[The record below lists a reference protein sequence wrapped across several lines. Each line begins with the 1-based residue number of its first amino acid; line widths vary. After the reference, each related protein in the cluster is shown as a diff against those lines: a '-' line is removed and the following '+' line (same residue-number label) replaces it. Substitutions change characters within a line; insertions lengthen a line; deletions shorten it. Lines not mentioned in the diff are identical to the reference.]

1 MIAIAGPNLPLEL
14 LEATGRFAG
23 AVPFDPERETPV
35 ASQWVEN
42 KFLPWAHPVIEAW
55 AAGEYDHLDQ
65 VLFSRADDTS
75 QRLYYYACE
84 LQRRGLIA
92 GPEPM
97 ILDIAKIPRDLS
109 RDRTIMKLRELGE
122 KLGVSEDALEAEI
135 VKTNAARAE
144 PAEADDRPVCVLS
157 GTAAPDHRLRDAI
170 AGAGFAT
177 VGQTVIEEWLSLG
190 EAIEEGTGDPY
201 AALGRK
207 LHRAP
212 SSRSMADRGE
222 LLTKAIADT
231 GASAVILWRVEE
243 DEDQGW
249 HLPVERAAIDAAGI
263 PGLVLTRRDWLARDG
278 AIDEITAFLKEARA

>member
-23 AVPFDPERETPV
+23 AVPFDPQRETPV

-97 ILDIAKIPRDLS
+97 ILDIAKIPRELS

-122 KLGVSEDALEAEI
+122 RLGVGEDALEAGI
-135 VKTNAARAE
+135 AKANAKRAE
-144 PAEADDRPVCVLS
+144 PVADDPRPVCVLS

-170 AGAGFAT
+170 GATGFAT
-177 VGQTVIEEWLSLG
+177 LGQTVVEEWLSLG
-190 EAIEEGTGDPY
+190 EHVEQGTGDPF

-207 LHRAP
+207 LHHAP

-222 LLTKAIADT
+222 MLTRVIKEHAAK
-231 GASAVILWRVEE
+231 AVILWRVEE

-249 HLPVERAAIDAAGI
+249 HLPAERAAIDAAGI

-278 AIDEITAFLKEARA
+278 AIDEITEFLKEVQG